1 MLKIGEHEYGEVA
14 GAESAAL
21 VEKCQENGWLM
32 EGGYAWQ
39 DDPFLEEYPYSFVRA
54 DDVDGLR
61 EYFGGNWALR
71 QGILYD
77 DLAFIQQV
85 DGGDEWWTL
94 KKLPDGK
101 WLDFESWSFRDV
113 RRDPVEFNRAIVSM
127 QMATAEECAHLD
139 YMLPD
144 GGANTWSFE
153 RRLETSP
160 DGKEAYCRSF
170 SCDNGSGYRVSIF
183 EIPNERGWNMKTE
196 RPDGTVT
203 EWRYGLRSA
212 LATASQ
218 AEREVFAG
226 LEEADA
232 RGSLSERAETAARAA
247 KASPGRD
254 TFRSNREA
262 R

>member
-1 MLKIGEHEYGEVA
+1 MLKLGEHEYEEVT

-21 VEKCQENGWLM
+21 IEKCQENGWLM

-54 DDVDGLR
+54 DSIEGLR

-94 KKLPDGK
+94 KKLPDGR
-101 WLDFESWSFRDV
+101 WLDFESWSFRNV
-113 RRDPVEFNRAIVSM
+113 RKDPVEFNRAIVSM
-127 QMATAEECAHLD
+127 QMANAEECSHLD

-144 GGANTWSFE
+144 EGKNTWNFE
-153 RRLETSP
+153 KRIETSS
-160 DGKEAYCRSF
+160 DGRETYCRSF
-170 SCDNGSGYRVSIF
+170 STETEDGRRVSVF
-183 EIPNERGWNMKTE
+183 EIPDERGWNMKAE
-196 RPDGTVT
+196 RRDGTVT

-218 AEREVFAG
+218 AEKNLHAQPDQ
-226 LEEADA
+226 ADG
-232 RGSLSERAETAARAA
+232 RGRLSERAETAARAA
-247 KASPGRD
+247 EASPGRD
-254 TFRSNREA
+254 VYRLKREA

>member
-1 MLKIGEHEYGEVA
+1 MLRLGDNEYEEVT

-39 DDPFLEEYPYSFVRA
+39 DDPFLEEYPYSFVRT
-54 DDVDGLR
+54 DSIEGLK

-101 WLDFESWSFRDV
+101 WLDFESWSFHDV

-127 QMATAEECAHLD
+127 QMATPEECAHLD
-139 YMLPD
+139 YMLPNE
-144 GGANTWSFE
+144 GKSPWSFE
-153 RRLETSP
+153 RRLETTA

-170 SCDNGSGYRVSIF
+170 SSEASDGRRVSVF
-183 EIPNERGWNMKTE
+183 EIPGERGWNMKVE

-212 LATASQ
+212 LATAAH
-218 AEREVFAG
+218 AERSLRSQVDRVDG
-226 LEEADA
+226 
-232 RGSLSERAETAARAA
+232 RGSLSERAEAAARAA
-247 KASPGRD
+247 KASPERD
-254 TFRSNREA
+254 VLRLKREA